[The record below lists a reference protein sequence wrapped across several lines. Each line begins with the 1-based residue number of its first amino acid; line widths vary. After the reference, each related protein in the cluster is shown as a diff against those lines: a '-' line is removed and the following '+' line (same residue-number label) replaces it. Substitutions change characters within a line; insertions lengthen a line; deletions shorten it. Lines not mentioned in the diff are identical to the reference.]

1 MRKLKKVRAFLTKS
15 GVFFWDLVKNEYAL
29 EKKFEK
35 YDLVICDEFGYV
47 SCDKEGGEML
57 FNHLSLRAGKK
68 ATIITTNLAFNRWS
82 EVIEDKILV
91 TALVDRLTHRAHLIN
106 MTGVS
111 YRLKETQNMQNKTK
125 MQ

>member
-1 MRKLKKVRAFLTKS
+1 MPGIKTMEDKKA
-15 GVFFWDLVKNEYAL
+15 WHAL
-29 EKKFEK
+29 ERKFEK

-68 ATIITTNLAFNRWS
+68 ATIITTNLAFYRWS

-111 YRLKETQNMQNKTK
+111 YRLKETQNMLK
-125 MQ
+125 